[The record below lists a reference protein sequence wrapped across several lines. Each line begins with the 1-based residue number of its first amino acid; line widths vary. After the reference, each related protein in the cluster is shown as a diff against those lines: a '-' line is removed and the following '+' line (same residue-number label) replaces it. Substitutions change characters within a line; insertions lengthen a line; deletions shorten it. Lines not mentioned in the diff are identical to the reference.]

1 MSNNR
6 NRIVFPAEFG
16 RLQPQLAPAVQ
27 GGEPTYTLYLVYQDG
42 TVYPLADDDVLEIVY
57 QDTSDDEVYST
68 STGLSVSD
76 AEAGIVTWEAAAAL
90 GLAGS
95 FRLQL
100 KVNDETSLRVNWKV
114 EAALDASGTTPPVA
128 MTSLTAAEAEWVQ
141 AGKAAGDEATAGNLV
156 QFNNDGTLADS
167 GRAKT
172 EIGNATQIRS
182 RPVADVVPIDGQV
195 MTFDTA
201 NGWQPETPAGGGVT
215 DHGALTGLGDD
226 DHTQYAK
233 RASNLSDLTDAA
245 AARSAIGAGT
255 GNGDLLASNNLSEL
269 TATASTARTNLG
281 LAAGGAGDIW
291 VEKAGDTMT
300 GPLLMGTNY
309 FQAQHFRPVSSTYYF
324 ESSAGATSYYA
335 IWETGR
341 HRLFFN
347 SNPASAPS
355 AVIEINARAVGAAQD
370 NFGASIEWKLE
381 TSTINDVPA
390 GRMGVQWQTATHAS
404 RVPDMVAYLTDSA
417 DEREIWR
424 GRANGSAA
432 AIGFLGAT
440 PVARQAHIADP
451 SGGATQDAEARTA
464 INAILV
470 VLENLGFTATS

>member
-1 MSNNR
+1 MPASNR
-6 NRIVFPAEFG
+6 VVTRIQDQDDAPALGAPQDGYILVWDNATSRFVATAPSGGGAVDSVFG
-16 RLQPQLAPAVQ
+16 RTGAVVAVSGDYLSSQVTDDSNYGSGGPLLDSIDNLA
-27 GGEPTYTLYLVYQDG
+27 QDIQ
-42 TVYPLADDDVLEIVY
+42 TVGAAK
-57 QDTSDDEVYST
+57 QDASAKLT
-68 STGLSVSD
+68 
-76 AEAGIVTWEAAAAL
+76 
-90 GLAGS
+90 
-95 FRLQL
+95 
-100 KVNDETSLRVNWKV
+100 
-114 EAALDASGTTPPVA
+114 ALDALTWVA
-128 MTSLTAAEAEWVQ
+128 NSIIQLTSTSAAAV
-141 AGKAAGDEATAGNLV
+141 V
-156 QFNNDGTLADS
+156 TLAS
-167 GRAKT
+167 H
-172 EIGNATQIRS
+172 
-182 RPVADVVPIDGQV
+182 VW
-195 MTFDTA
+195 TFLQSA
-201 NGWQPETPAGGGVT
+201 
-215 DHGALTGLGDD
+215 
-226 DHTQYAK
+226 
-233 RASNLSDLTDAA
+233 DAA

-255 GNGDLLASNNLSEL
+255 GDGDLLAANNLSDV
-269 TATASTARTNLG
+269 TASTARTNLG
-281 LAAGGAGDIW
+281 LVAGGTGDIW
-291 VEKAGDTMT
+291 IEKAGDTMS
-300 GPLLMGTNY
+300 GALLMGTNY
-309 FQAQHFRPVSSTYYF
+309 IQAQHFRPVSSTYYF

-335 IWETGR
+335 IWGIGQ

-381 TSTINDVPA
+381 TNTINDVPA